1 MNPYEILGV
10 KPGASQDEIKSAYRK
25 LIKQYHPDQFGDNP
39 LKNLAEEKMIEINE
53 AYEALT
59 KNSGNNNYNSNNYN
73 NSSSSYNYNNSSSS
87 YNYSNT
93 SNASYDF
100 QEIRRLIQ
108 SGNYAVAESRL
119 NSVNSRTAEWHYLYG
134 AVMLNKG
141 WFDSALDHM
150 TTAVNMDPN
159 NFEYRQGLNSL
170 RQRGNR
176 YSNPYY
182 RTTTTSNADLC
193 NCCVNLWCLDTLCEC
208 TGGDL
213 IGCC

>member
-25 LIKQYHPDQFGDNP
+25 LIKQYHPDQYGDNP
-39 LKNLAEEKMIEINE
+39 LKNLAQEKMIEINE

-59 KNSGNNNYNSNNYN
+59 KNPGNNSYNS
-73 NSSSSYNYNNSSSS
+73 
-87 YNYSNT
+87 SNT
-93 SNASYDF
+93 SNYSNASNSSYDF

-108 SGNYAVAESRL
+108 SGNYAAAESRL
-119 NSVNSRTAEWHYLYG
+119 NSINNKSAEWHYLYG
-134 AVMLNKG
+134 AIMLNKG

-170 RQRGNR
+170 RQRGNN

-182 RTTTTSNADLC
+182 RTTNTSNADMC
-193 NCCVNLWCLDTLCEC
+193 NCCINLWCLDSLCEC
-208 TGGDL
+208 AGGDL